1 MKKSLLNMDN
11 VWFALGSCITEFLKR
26 DSYLIPARVP
36 FLDPFLAL
44 FFNGTINNYIS

>member
-26 DSYLIPARVP
+26 DSYLIPAKVYLSTVCQSS
-36 FLDPFLAL
+36 FSGSL
-44 FFNGTINNYIS
+44 FSPIFQ